1 MFMNPQIQILMFEFF
16 IKKKNENKVGSF
28 AFRLLLMYK
37 SYTINSMNFR
47 NLKGVVNFST
57 LKLIIMVP
65 AMLLFIACN
74 KDDDTFAR
82 VTVNGNALTTSP
94 SDFVVGDRSDFNGD
108 IDASFTGN
116 GGSATR
122 VFSWNNN
129 LSTADYNADI
139 TATSEGSFQ
148 MIVEDAEGVIVL
160 DRSIQGGTEP
170 DSFGGVTS
178 QGASGI
184 WTVTIIVANFSG
196 DGSFS
201 LSEGN

>member
-1 MFMNPQIQILMFEFF
+1 MNLFRSILPTGRFF
-16 IKKKNENKVGSF
+16 QVFSLVF
-28 AFRLLLMYK
+28 ALVFF
-37 SYTINSMNFR
+37 T
-47 NLKGVVNFST
+47 
-57 LKLIIMVP
+57 
-65 AMLLFIACN
+65 ACSN
-74 KDDDTFAR
+74 DDDDTFAN
-82 VTVNGNALTTSP
+82 VTVNGTMLTTSP

-139 TATSEGSFQ
+139 TATSDGSFQ
-148 MIVEDAEGVIVL
+148 MVVADADGNVVL
-160 DRSIQGGTEP
+160 DRSIQGGQEP
-170 DSFGGVTS
+170 DSIDGVTS
-178 QGASGI
+178 AGTSGI
-184 WTVTIIVANFSG
+184 WTVTITVSNFNG